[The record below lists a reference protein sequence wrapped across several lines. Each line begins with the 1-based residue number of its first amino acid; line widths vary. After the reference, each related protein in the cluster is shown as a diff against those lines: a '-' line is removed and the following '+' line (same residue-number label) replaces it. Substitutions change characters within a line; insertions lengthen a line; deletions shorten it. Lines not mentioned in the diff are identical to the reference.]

1 MPFHFIIWQN
11 TLLFTYINCTVLRYD
26 QAGGNTD
33 VLILG
38 VWGNKVDE
46 AALER
51 TCFLFLAYFV
61 VGVIFFIMI
70 LLKIQTCECL
80 P

>member
-1 MPFHFIIWQN
+1 MTSLFGKIHCY
-11 TLLFTYINCTVLRYD
+11 LLILTASVLRYD
-26 QAGGNTD
+26 QAEGNTD

-61 VGVIFFIMI
+61 VGIIFFIMI
-70 LLKIQTCECL
+70 LFKIKIQTCKCL